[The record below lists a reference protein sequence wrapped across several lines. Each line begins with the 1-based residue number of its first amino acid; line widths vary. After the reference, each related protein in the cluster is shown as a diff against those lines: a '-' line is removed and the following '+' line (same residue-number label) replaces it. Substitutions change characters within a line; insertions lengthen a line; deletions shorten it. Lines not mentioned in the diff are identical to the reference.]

1 MRVPS
6 VFLFTLMTLAVALS
20 PARAQVIPA
29 DARMDAY
36 LPLLEGQRVGVVC
49 NHTAALATP
58 DGHTVHLVDTLIAS
72 GIDVVA
78 AFGPE
83 HGFRGDLPDGQL
95 ADDGRDPRTGIPV
108 FSLYGTHKKP
118 TADQLSNLDVVVYDI
133 QDVGVRCYTYL
144 STLILVMEAC
154 AEQGLPLIVLDRPT
168 CTTYVVQRGGSWN
181 GPGRWKGAVHETGQ
195 REMKKGNGK
204 RELRI
209 GNWELGIGK

>member
-108 FSLYGTHKKP
+108 YSLYGTHKKP

-133 QDVGVRCYTYL
+133 QDVGVRCYTPFVHPHPRHGSL
-144 STLILVMEAC
+144 CPTGPPADRSGPAQPQWTPRRRPRARPRC
-154 AEQGLPLIVLDRPT
+154 RPL
-168 CTTYVVQRGGSWN
+168 
-181 GPGRWKGAVHETGQ
+181 
-195 REMKKGNGK
+195 
-204 RELRI
+204 LRRVPAHPPRARDDPR
-209 GNWELGIGK
+209 